1 MAGAGEAAAA
11 AALPFLVHD
20 VAGEYSIAS
29 GQLANTTMELLVD
42 HRCLETP
49 QGWVLALHRASRRTF
64 LWRPQ
69 DGHRIALPP
78 MATGLPRKCKCLLTH
93 KLSDKPSAADACF
106 VVVFDLASPH
116 YWFCHVRGHPW
127 FAKWKHSRYTL
138 PRLNSEGRPLVQDLG
153 IAAVGGKIY
162 QQLSRHELGVLEF
175 DPVHTE
181 PTLTRIEVDAVRVPR
196 GSLVSTSYL
205 VESCDELF
213 LVVVYFRV
221 DTLQEIARVALY
233 KMDFSTPAWR
243 KADRIGDRVF
253 LLGGVRGGFS
263 NFGASCPASKH
274 GLAAGCIYFFNHI
287 FFQENKIHVFN
298 VTSGTEEVRCIF
310 QEFNNAFR
318 SPFWILPTEDPYTIG
333 LLGLAKW
340 FFTSGQRLLSS
351 YTDFL
356 K

>member
-78 MATGLPRKCKCLLTH
+78 MAT
-93 KLSDKPSAADACF
+93 
-106 VVVFDLASPH
+106 
-116 YWFCHVRGHPW
+116 
-127 FAKWKHSRYTL
+127 
-138 PRLNSEGRPLVQDLG
+138 G

-233 KMDFSTPAWR
+233 KMDFSAPAWR

-253 LLGGVRGGFS
+253 LLGGVRGDFS

-298 VTSGTEEVRCIF
+298 ITSGTEEVRCIF
-310 QEFNNAFR
+310 QEFNNAFQ
-318 SPFWILPTEDPYTIG
+318 SPFWILPTEDPYTTRF
-333 LLGLAKW
+333 LRLAKW